1 MRGGELSNTGNFA
14 RRQKALRRASCV
26 ALSALGLGLL
36 GACAELTQ
44 LQDQVKNHDAYS
56 RGPDIMDAV
65 RGINLQPRRPAASA
79 ATDQTGGTSAKT
91 QVYAGT
97 TIPAVEGVA
106 VRPGAGGGAG
116 GGDGFELN
124 FENTPIASVAKVVL
138 GDILGTGYT
147 IDPRVMGM
155 ISLSSG
161 RPVPRGDLLYVL
173 ENALRLSGV
182 VLVKDV
188 QGYRLIPLG
197 DAVGAGNLDIQE
209 ARAEPGYGVSVVPL
223 KYISASTLIKLLD
236 SFATK
241 PGTVRA
247 DTGRNLLLI
256 QGTGAER
263 RAAIETVLGF
273 DVDWMKGQSV
283 GVFPIH
289 NTAPEPI
296 IGELEK
302 ILDSGEGG
310 LSQNTVKL
318 QPITRMNAVLVVTR
332 KPDMLRTVETWIH
345 RLDATDTARASVH
358 VYHVKYGEARQL
370 ARVLSEIFTGGGGSF
385 DTPAGQ
391 VAPRSGLD
399 RLSSAGGGIG
409 TGTSGGG
416 GGGLGGTGGF
426 GSSSGA
432 GGGGLGGG
440 SGLGGSSGLGGGR
453 SGTGSGA
460 TSTFGRQGTD
470 QSGLEGRTAGGGGSG
485 QPLLEGVRITADQAA
500 NTLLVY
506 ASTENYQLIART
518 LVQLDKQQLQV
529 AIDATVAEVTLND
542 ALSYG
547 VQAYLQTGKFS
558 FSNVPITSAGAAT
571 STGLPAAA
579 VGGFNMLVGN
589 SVGPNVV
596 IDALHSVTQTKVL
609 QNPSLVVMDNQV
621 ATLMVGN
628 DVPVS
633 TGQVASAVTS
643 GTTTGV
649 VNTFDYRSVGIIL
662 RVAPRVSANGS
673 VRLEIEQE
681 ISGIATGTAA
691 VANSAGNPTF
701 SQRRVKTSVGVQ
713 SGQTVLLAGLIQ
725 EQQDNNR
732 GGIPWLDQIPN
743 LSDVLSHAN
752 KTGARTELIIFLRPQ
767 IIRDSQDA
775 SFIAEELRSK
785 MRGTIGSIQPYV
797 PPKSASH

>member
-1 MRGGELSNTGNFA
+1 VSKSGNFA
-14 RRQKALRRASCV
+14 RDPRAFRRASCI
-26 ALSALGLGLL
+26 ALSVLSVGLL
-36 GACAELTQ
+36 AACAQ
-44 LQDQVKNHDAYS
+44 LGEQLKNGDSYTK
-56 RGPDIMDAV
+56 GPDLGDAV
-65 RGINLQPRRPAASA
+65 RSLNLLPRSPQPAA
-79 ATDQTGGTSAKT
+79 ATDQGGGTRAQT
-91 QVYAGT
+91 QVYTGT

-106 VRPGAGGGAG
+106 VRSGGTPAGGG
-116 GGDGFELN
+116 GGDGYELN

-138 GDILGTGYT
+138 GDILQTGYT

-197 DAVGAGNLDIQE
+197 DAVGAGNLDTQE

-223 KYISASTLIKLLD
+223 KYVSASTLIKLLD

-283 GVFPIH
+283 GVFPIR

-332 KPDMLRTVETWIH
+332 KPDMLRTVETWIK

-358 VYHVKYGEARQL
+358 VYHVKYVEARQL
-370 ARVLSEIFTGGGGSF
+370 SRVLNDIFTGGGGSF
-385 DTPAGQ
+385 DTPSSQ

-399 RLSSAGGGIG
+399 RLSSQSGGIG

-416 GGGLGGTGGF
+416 GLGGAGGF
-426 GSSSGA
+426 GSTG

-440 SGLGGSSGLGGGR
+440 AGVGTSGR
-453 SGTGSGA
+453 SGAGGLGSG
-460 TSTFGRQGTD
+460 STFGRQGTSAD
-470 QSGLEGRTAGGGGSG
+470 TSALEGRTAAGGAGSG

-506 ASTENYQLIART
+506 ASTENYQLVART
-518 LVQLDKQQLQV
+518 LVQLDRPQLQV
-529 AIDATVAEVTLND
+529 AIEATVAEVTLND
-542 ALSYG
+542 SLSYG
-547 VQAYLQTGKFS
+547 VQAFLQTGKFS
-558 FSNVPITSAGAAT
+558 FSNVPITSPGAS
-571 STGLPAAA
+571 STTAPGVPAAA

-596 IDALHSVTQTKVL
+596 IDALHSVTQTKIL
-609 QNPSLVVMDNQV
+609 QNPSLVVLDNQI

-628 DVPVS
+628 DVPIS

-643 GTTTGV
+643 ATTATTATTGV

-681 ISGIATGTAA
+681 ISSVVAATSSAS
-691 VANSAGNPTF
+691 VANTANNPTF
-701 SQRRVKTSVGVQ
+701 SQRRIKTSVGVQ

-732 GGIPWLDQIPN
+732 GGIPWLDQVPN
-743 LSDVLSHAN
+743 LSDLIAHTN

-775 SFIAEELRSK
+775 SFVAEELRSK
-785 MRGTIGSIQPYV
+785 LRGTIGSVAPYV
-797 PPKSASH
+797 PPSAKSFAR